1 MSVTY
6 DQQSKIGEANKEIA
20 RAYVQKVFNEHRLNL
35 IAEFCAPEIKWHGGN
50 LGTVEGLENVA
61 ALVRGFI
68 GALPDLKAAEQEVA
82 VMGDIVAI
90 RYIVE
95 GTHRGNLLGFPA
107 TGRHV
112 RWNAIDWY

>member
-1 MSVTY
+1 LTT
-6 DQQSKIGEANKEIA
+6 
-20 RAYVQKVFNEHRLNL
+20 
-35 IAEFCAPEIKWHGGN
+35 P
-50 LGTVEGLENVA
+50 
-61 ALVRGFI
+61 
-68 GALPDLKAAEQEVA
+68 EQEVA

-112 RWNAIDWY
+112 RWNAIDWYKISNGKIVEEYASDDILKILADIGAYTPPWMKGGNQS